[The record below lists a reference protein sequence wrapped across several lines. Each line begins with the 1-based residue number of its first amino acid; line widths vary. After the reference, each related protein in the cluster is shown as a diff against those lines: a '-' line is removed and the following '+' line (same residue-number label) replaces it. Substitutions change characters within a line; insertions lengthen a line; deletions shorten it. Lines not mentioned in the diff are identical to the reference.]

1 MVGFMALFFN
11 HEIHSQERLK
21 SDSKEASKYLDPAL
35 VDFTSS
41 NLPILIINSV
51 NNVEITKEVK
61 LDGTLKIVFDKTGD
75 RNQLIGPFT
84 DYNGKIG
91 IKGRGSSSWDTF
103 PKKGYGFET
112 RTAEG
117 TNNNVSLLDMPEEND
132 WILHGPYADKTLM
145 KNAFVYQIGRDMGSY
160 APRTAF
166 CELVLNDVYAG
177 VYLLTEKVKRD
188 KNRVDI
194 ANLNP
199 EEISGDD
206 LTGGYILSV
215 DRVGDEYWSPLIDFN
230 GGFSQYNYIYPDPT
244 DGMPQA
250 QKNYIRNYVT
260 DFEKAL
266 DNISLS
272 DTVKGYRA
280 YVNVPSFIDYFI
292 INELT
297 KNIDAY
303 RLSTYFS
310 KDKDS
315 NGGKLTMGPIWDH
328 NFSCGGVNIGFG
340 NWGATAENWIYQ
352 EYNGQPFWWQTFLN
366 DTYYKSCVKKR
377 WFELRETIINDNNF
391 SKIID
396 SLALVLDEAK
406 DRNFQIYPLGE
417 PVWGNNHEGFTYN
430 QEIDTLKGYLKQR
443 MKWMDSKIGSFP
455 NANLCKE
462 CFACESDDLI
472 TNVSLTDL
480 NDNQVQIFPN
490 PFKDKISFKFDIN
503 HVSGIEIYIY
513 DLAGTLAVF
522 ESFELSL
529 PKTTHQISIGENAKP
544 GVYVYSIL
552 NDGNVIKGGH
562 LIKL

>member
-280 YVNVPSFIDYFI
+280 YVNVP
-292 INELT
+292 
-297 KNIDAY
+297 
-303 RLSTYFS
+303 
-310 KDKDS
+310 
-315 NGGKLTMGPIWDH
+315 
-328 NFSCGGVNIGFG
+328 
-340 NWGATAENWIYQ
+340 
-352 EYNGQPFWWQTFLN
+352 
-366 DTYYKSCVKKR
+366 
-377 WFELRETIINDNNF
+377 
-391 SKIID
+391 
-396 SLALVLDEAK
+396 
-406 DRNFQIYPLGE
+406 
-417 PVWGNNHEGFTYN
+417 
-430 QEIDTLKGYLKQR
+430 
-443 MKWMDSKIGSFP
+443 
-455 NANLCKE
+455 
-462 CFACESDDLI
+462 
-472 TNVSLTDL
+472 
-480 NDNQVQIFPN
+480 
-490 PFKDKISFKFDIN
+490 
-503 HVSGIEIYIY
+503 
-513 DLAGTLAVF
+513 
-522 ESFELSL
+522 
-529 PKTTHQISIGENAKP
+529 
-544 GVYVYSIL
+544 
-552 NDGNVIKGGH
+552 
-562 LIKL
+562 